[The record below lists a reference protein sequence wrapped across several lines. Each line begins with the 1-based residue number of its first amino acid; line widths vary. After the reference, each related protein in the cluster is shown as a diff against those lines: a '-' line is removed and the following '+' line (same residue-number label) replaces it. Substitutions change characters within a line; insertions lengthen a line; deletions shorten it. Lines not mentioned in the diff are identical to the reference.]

1 MTHLVASTPLLLL
14 GIGLLVFL
22 SVLASRLSDRFG
34 VPTLLIFL
42 TIGMLAGSDGLG
54 GIYFDDPRLAN
65 LIGVFALAYILFSG
79 GLDTDWPAVRPVA
92 GRSLLLATAGV
103 ALTAALTGLFVWASM
118 DRSLTEGLLVGAI
131 VSSTDAAAVF
141 AILRSRH
148 VGLQGRLRPLL
159 ELESG
164 SNDPMAV
171 FLTLALV
178 GLLGASGPAPWPRL
192 LAGFAVSMGVG
203 LAVGVAVGSGVASI
217 FNRLRLEYEG
227 LYPVL
232 SMSLVLLAY
241 GLSESLRGN
250 GFLSVYVCGIV
261 LGSRDFLFKHYLKKF
276 HDALGWL
283 MQIVLFLVL
292 GLLVFPSRLPGIALP
307 AVLVAGFLML
317 AARPAA
323 VFVCLWGSRFSLRE
337 RALVA
342 WTGLRGAVPIVLATY
357 PFLAGYEHS
366 DAVFNIVFFIVL
378 ASVLLQGRTLMTVA
392 RRLGVDAPLATR
404 PPSPLEFEK
413 RAGFK
418 SVNRE
423 FDVVPESAA
432 VGRRVSELGL
442 PEDALIVLIR
452 RGDRFLV
459 PKGGTTIEPYDT
471 VTVIAERA
479 DVPAVQAAL
488 LAIREEP
495 AGPASPPEGRG

>member
-1 MTHLVASTPLLLL
+1 MTQFIASPPQLMFA
-14 GIGLLVFL
+14 IGLLVFL

-34 VPTLLIFL
+34 VPTLLMFL
-42 TIGMLAGSDGLG
+42 AIGMFAGSDGVG
-54 GIYFDDPRLAN
+54 GIYFDDARLAN

-79 GLDTDWPAVRPVA
+79 GLDTHWPAVRPVL
-92 GRSLLLATAGV
+92 GRGLALATAGV
-103 ALTAALTGLFVWASM
+103 VITATLTGLFVWALSEYT
-118 DRSLTEGLLVGAI
+118 LKEGLLLGAI

-141 AILRSRH
+141 AIMRARG
-148 VGLQGRLRPLL
+148 VGLKGRLKPLL

-171 FLTLALV
+171 FLTLAMV
-178 GLLGASGPAPWPRL
+178 GLLTSPAAPWSSL
-192 LAGFAVSMGVG
+192 LPALALGLSVG
-203 LAVGVAVGSGVASI
+203 LGVGVAVGLGAAFV

-241 GLSESLRGN
+241 GLSETLRGN
-250 GFLSVYVCGIV
+250 GFLSVYACGIV

-292 GLLVFPSRLPGIALP
+292 GLLVFPSRLPGIAVP
-307 AVLVAGFLML
+307 AILVTVFLMFV
-317 AARPAA
+317 ARPVA
-323 VFVCLWGSRFSLRE
+323 VHFCLLGRRFTWRE
-337 RALVA
+337 QTLVA

-357 PFLAGYEHS
+357 PYLAGYVHS

-392 RRLGVDAPLATR
+392 RWLRVDAPLASR
-404 PPSPLEFEK
+404 PRSPLEFEK

-418 SVNRE
+418 SESRE
-423 FDVVPESAA
+423 VDIAPESAA

-452 RGDRFLV
+452 RGDSFLV
-459 PKGGTTIEPYDT
+459 PKGGTTIEAFDT
-471 VTVIAERA
+471 VTFIAGRS
-479 DVPAVQAAL
+479 DIPAVQASL
-488 LAIREEP
+488 LAARET
-495 AGPASPPEGRG
+495 AEG